1 MTDFPMEVC
10 LLPIAPEGMG
20 QMAETGEVGSRE
32 KSIMV
37 RAALTE
43 WTPEQEED
51 SGTVSNGHLTHFG
64 CDLTQGLDSLES
76 PSVACIPLACG
87 C

>member
-1 MTDFPMEVC
+1 MSATYSIRRHGAD
-10 LLPIAPEGMG
+10 GRDRG
-20 QMAETGEVGSRE
+20 SGEQR